1 MARRRHPFLEKN
13 AKVGRVSRRRD
24 GVRPSGEPMFNLEE
38 QEGVLWKNARKNSKD
53 DKDDAP
59 NGR

>member
-24 GVRPSGEPMFNLEE
+24 GVRPSGEPMFNHEE
-38 QEGVLWKNARKNSKD
+38 QEGVLWKKARKTYKD
-53 DKDDAP
+53 DTDDSP
-59 NGR
+59 NAK